1 VFLILCSHTVIKPVG
16 TVVDKRKGVVK
27 MLAMAATAATAASGQ
42 RGTLGAGKQNNVNAS
57 GS

>member
-1 VFLILCSHTVIKPVG
+1 MFLILCSHPVIKPVG
-16 TVVDKRKGVVK
+16 TVVDKRQGVVK
-27 MLAMAATAATAASGQ
+27 MLATAASGQ